1 MRSLVEKRSEK
12 LAKRPIRFE
21 FTQGGGD
28 CSLMSRQKKSQGL
41 PLWLIVLLVLIAAG
55 GGFYGLRRNSGDA
68 SLRTTEELDPSIYY
82 ENANSLRGNTYKI
95 DAEIDSALGNSPTKG
110 RLFSVILKNS
120 SKNGAP
126 VVLPVLVPLE
136 LGNLTIQKGQHY
148 LMKVKVVED
157 GLLKVEEERKP

>member
-1 MRSLVEKRSEK
+1 
-12 LAKRPIRFE
+12 
-21 FTQGGGD
+21 
-28 CSLMSRQKKSQGL
+28 MSRQKKSQGL
-41 PLWLIVLLVLIAAG
+41 PLWLIVLLVLLAAG
-55 GGFYGLRRNSGDA
+55 GGFYSLHQNGGDA

-95 DAEIDSALGNSPTKG
+95 DVEIDSALGNSPNKG
-110 RLFSVILKNS
+110 RLFSVILKKA

-148 LMKVKVVED
+148 LMKVKVVEN
-157 GLLKVEEERKP
+157 GLLKVEEARKP

>member
-1 MRSLVEKRSEK
+1 
-12 LAKRPIRFE
+12 
-21 FTQGGGD
+21 
-28 CSLMSRQKKSQGL
+28 MSRQKKSQGL
-41 PLWLIVLLVLIAAG
+41 PLWLIVLLVLLAAG
-55 GGFYGLRRNSGDA
+55 GGFYSLHQNGGDA

-95 DAEIDSALGNSPTKG
+95 DVEIDSALGNSPNKG
-110 RLFSVILKNS
+110 RLFSVILKKA

-148 LMKVKVVED
+148 LLKVKVVEN
-157 GLLKVEEERKP
+157 GLLKVEEARKP

>member
-1 MRSLVEKRSEK
+1 MEKSPKRS
-12 LAKRPIRFE
+12 IQFE
-21 FTQGGGD
+21 FRCDGSD

-41 PLWLIVLLVLIAAG
+41 PPWLIILLIVIAAA
-55 GGFYGLRRNSGDA
+55 GGFYGLRQNGGDA

-110 RLFSVILKNS
+110 RLFSVIIKNS

-126 VVLPVLVPLE
+126 VVLPVLVPISLV
-136 LGNLTIQKGQHY
+136 T
-148 LMKVKVVED
+148 
-157 GLLKVEEERKP
+157 

>member
-1 MRSLVEKRSEK
+1 ML
-12 LAKRPIRFE
+12 
-21 FTQGGGD
+21 D
-28 CSLMSRQKKSQGL
+28 
-41 PLWLIVLLVLIAAG
+41 PLFDA
-55 GGFYGLRRNSGDA
+55 NS
-68 SLRTTEELDPSIYY
+68 SYRTTEELDPSIYY

-110 RLFSVILKNS
+110 RLYSVTIKNS

-148 LMKVKVVED
+148 LMKVKVVEN
-157 GLLKVEEERKP
+157 GLLKVEEARKP